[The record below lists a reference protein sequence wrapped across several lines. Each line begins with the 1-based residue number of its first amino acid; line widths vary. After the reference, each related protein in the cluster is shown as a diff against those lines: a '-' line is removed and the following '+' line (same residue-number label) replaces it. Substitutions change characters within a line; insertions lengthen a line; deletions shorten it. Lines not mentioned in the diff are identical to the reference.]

1 MKACNCTNSK
11 LWLTLCDLT
20 GLLDLRVM
28 DSVAL
33 AAGSV
38 GFMGL
43 GGSPADAVRNKT

>member
-1 MKACNCTNSK
+1 MKACHFADSK
-11 LWLTLCDLT
+11 LWLILCDLT
-20 GLLDLRVM
+20 GLLDLHVM

-43 GGSPADAVRNKT
+43 GGSPVECRQE